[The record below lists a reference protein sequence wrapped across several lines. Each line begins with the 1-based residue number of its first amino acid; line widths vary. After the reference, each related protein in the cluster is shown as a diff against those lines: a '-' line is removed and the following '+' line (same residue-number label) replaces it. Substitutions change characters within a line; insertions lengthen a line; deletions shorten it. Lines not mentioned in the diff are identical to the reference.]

1 MLETVNGKPSAGRGQ
16 GRMLAAALAGLLLFA
31 FLLLSSYFLAVE
43 SGHDCHDEDCPI
55 CFCITH
61 CENVLRQ
68 MTGDLIPAG
77 VVSILFFLSIQRLFF
92 HFCCLKED
100 TPVALRVRLNP

>member
-16 GRMLAAALAGLLLFA
+16 GRVLAAALAGFLLFA
-31 FLLLSSYFLAVE
+31 FVLLSSYFLALE
-43 SGHDCHDEDCPI
+43 SGHDCHEDDCPI

-68 MTGDLIPAG
+68 MGALVLSAC
-77 VVSILFFLSIQRLFF
+77 VVAILFFPSIHRLISYFF
-92 HFCCLKED
+92 SLKED
-100 TPVALRVRLNP
+100 TPVALRVRMNP